1 MLQHQTCTRIASFWG
16 IFIIL
21 MVFAQI
27 AFAQNDQN
35 RPKPTPSDCDAY
47 ARNYAERY
55 SGSMLGGAVK
65 GAVRGGIFGAIVGD
79 SSKATKRGAA
89 IGALGSGVKRGV
101 DRSEL
106 RRRAYDDCMAGRV
119 QW

>member
-1 MLQHQTCTRIASFWG
+1 MLQHQTCTRIATFWG
-16 IFIIL
+16 FFIIL
-21 MVFAQI
+21 IVFAQI

-79 SSKATKRGAA
+79 SSPPV
-89 IGALGSGVKRGV
+89 LC
-101 DRSEL
+101 
-106 RRRAYDDCMAGRV
+106 RRHRNSDLNSNEKKISI
-119 QW
+119 